1 MASQT
6 YENLDLSYPST
17 VQGMATMLVG
27 NKTQYCPFH
36 KKQRKEKENKKKNPK
51 KFKFGILTS
60 VFRKSSL
67 QKKLKFHG
75 LKINLKKVKKYK
87 ILPSTD
93 EDEEDSNKFTRSE
106 LSLLSI
112 TQLRLIVETF
122 QSRIKELSQEYKE
135 LNEENKRHNEDTE
148 GLKLTL
154 RNLEEL
160 SLRTLKPWVN
170 KMPNSDELT
179 RVMLLNWYLLNQAV
193 W

>member
-1 MASQT
+1 MATQT
-6 YENLDLSYPST
+6 YQKLDLSYPST

-36 KKQRKEKENKKKNPK
+36 EKQRTEKENKKKNSK

-75 LKINLKKVKKYK
+75 LKMNLKKVKKYK
-87 ILPSTD
+87 VLPSSD
-93 EDEEDSNKFTRSE
+93 EDEDSNKFTRSE

-122 QSRIKELSQEYKE
+122 QSRIEELSQEYRE
-135 LNEENKRHNEDTE
+135 LNEENERHNEDAE

-179 RVMLLNWYLLNQAV
+179 RVVLLN
-193 W
+193 

>member
-1 MASQT
+1 M
-6 YENLDLSYPST
+6 
-17 VQGMATMLVG
+17 
-27 NKTQYCPFH
+27 
-36 KKQRKEKENKKKNPK
+36 
-51 KFKFGILTS
+51 
-60 VFRKSSL
+60 
-67 QKKLKFHG
+67 KFHG

-87 ILPSTD
+87 VLPSTD

-135 LNEENKRHNEDTE
+135 LNEENERHNEDTE

-179 RVMLLNWYLLNQAV
+179 RVMLLN
-193 W
+193 